1 MWGCDHDVPDPLYQ
15 STGPELIE
23 AAAES
28 SAAGMSRRPTLWA
41 TFDRALLPIT
51 VHGGN
56 IQLLSGASSI
66 ALDLE
71 HGLLAPQITATLTS
85 AQPLAPMTIY
95 RLLIK
100 DVWDLDRGQMQ
111 APIEVAFR
119 TEAVEPAPA
128 TPPDEVGWSD
138 VSSIFSQQCAGA
150 GCHQGPQPAMG
161 LDLATA
167 QGVRDTAVGRMSRQY
182 YRSTAGSE
190 GSAGLI
196 RLTDLRIVDVLA
208 GKGRP
213 TRSYMMYKIVGDS
226 HILGQRMPPRSAD
239 REPLSTLEQSTIQT
253 WIFAGAPTE

>member
-1 MWGCDHDVPDPLYQ
+1 MWGCDHDIPDPLYQ
-15 STGPELIE
+15 STGPELID

-56 IQLLSGASSI
+56 IQLLSGASRI

-85 AQPLAPMTIY
+85 AQ
-95 RLLIK
+95 
-100 DVWDLDRGQMQ
+100 GQG
-111 APIEVAFR
+111 PIEVAFR
-119 TEAVEPAPA
+119 TEAAEPSPA
-128 TPPDEVGWSD
+128 AAVDEVGWSD

-239 REPLSTLEQSTIQT
+239 REPLSTLEQSTIQA